1 MSFSR
6 CIGSSVYAVGA
17 LDWNRRLF
25 DELIPLPDGTS
36 YNAYL
41 IQGSEKTVLIDSV
54 DPACYHQLKT
64 NLQALSI
71 ERIDYIISQHAEQDH
86 SGSIPF
92 LLQAFPMAKVVT
104 NPKCKDLLM
113 AFHHLPESV
122 FITIQ
127 TNETLSL
134 GNKTLQF
141 FFTPWVHWP
150 DTMCTYLQEDRIL
163 FTCDLF
169 GSHIASSEL
178 FSHDPC
184 KLLSAGRRY
193 YAEIMMPFRS
203 VISSNLNQLSS
214 LPFDMIAP
222 SHGPVQ
228 SDKSVLWN
236 AYLEWISDK
245 VHNKVVLP
253 YVSMHESTKLMV
265 DHLVNRLVQKNVA
278 VDVFDLPKT
287 DIGELA
293 SSIVDAATVI
303 LGTPFVLAGAH
314 PVAAYAAYLV
324 NALRPKIKWFGIIG
338 SFGWGGKMT
347 DQITSLLGNMKS
359 VKILEP
365 VLEKGTPNNLTFQ
378 KLDALAEE
386 IAAYHS
392 QNIESL

>member
-41 IQGSEKTVLIDSV
+41 IQGNEKTALIDSV
-54 DPACYHQLKT
+54 DLACYHQLKT
-64 NLQALSI
+64 NLQALSV
-71 ERIDYIISQHAEQDH
+71 ERIDYIVSQHAEQDH
-86 SGSIPF
+86 SGSIPL

-122 FITIQ
+122 FITVQ
-127 TNETLSL
+127 PNETLSL
-134 GNKTLQF
+134 GDKQLQF

-150 DTMCTYLQEDRIL
+150 DTMCTYLQEERIL

-169 GSHIASSEL
+169 GSHLASSEL

-184 KLLSAGRRY
+184 KLLSSGRRY

-203 VISSNLNQLSS
+203 VISSNLNLLSS
-214 LPFDMIAP
+214 LAVDIIAP

-228 SDKSVLWN
+228 TDKSVLWD
-236 AYLEWISDK
+236 AYREWISDK

-253 YVSMHESTKLMV
+253 YVSMHDSTKLMV
-265 DHLVNRLVQKNVA
+265 EHLVNRLVQKNVM
-278 VDVFDLPKT
+278 VDLFDLPKT

-293 SSIVDAATVI
+293 SSLVDAATVV
-303 LGTPFVLAGAH
+303 LGTPYVLAGAH
-314 PVAAYAAYLV
+314 PEAAYAAYLV

-359 VKILEP
+359 VEILEP
-365 VLEKGTPNNLTFQ
+365 VLEKGAPKESTF
-378 KLDALAEE
+378 
-386 IAAYHS
+386 
-392 QNIESL
+392 ESLEILAGCIANKHAELGLL

>member
-17 LDWNRRLF
+17 LDWSRRLF

-150 DTMCTYLQEDRIL
+150 DTMCTYLQEDHIL

-178 FSHDPC
+178 FSNDPC

-203 VISSNLNQLSS
+203 VIASNLNQLSS
-214 LPFDMIAP
+214 LPFDIIAP

-287 DIGELA
+287 DVGELA
-293 SSIVDAATVI
+293 SSVVDAATVI
-303 LGTPFVLAGAH
+303 LGAPFMLAGAH

-359 VKILEP
+359 VEILEP
-365 VLEKGTPNNLTFQ
+365 VLEKGAPTHSTFQ
-378 KLDALAEE
+378 NLDALAET
-386 IAAYHS
+386 IATYHS
-392 QNIESL
+392 QNTVSL